1 MLIRLKPHSPT
12 TFQVRHVS
20 NTVTFTAM
28 AVTNRFSSSPSKIG
42 KLRVPILKSPSH
54 LGHCTNRLRRLS
66 NEDNFSGNLLNI
78 NDSQVFAFTIY
89 DGHGGAQ
96 CSSYMADNLSG
107 IIEDLGHLVEDKS
120 KREELFKTY
129 AKNIG
134 GYWKRWY
141 KHREKSVENWKKQK
155 LELKNFPGDD
165 LSVRVP
171 LSYLDADYKFFSQ
184 EQKSGSTCTSALI
197 ETIYSKP
204 GTFQPFFENY
214 FFNRHTISRLSIAHV
229 GDTRAI
235 LVDKEGISHQLTTD
249 HHPLNP
255 MEAQRLRKYA
265 ANFFMTDSFGEE
277 RFISLANTRA
287 FGDVDYKD
295 VGVTAEPDFNQYIIG
310 DLAAI
315 LEFLTPEEIQK
326 HTIGGLGG
334 DESFIVL
341 CSDGVTNVLTDQEIA
356 DIVMTNVNLRGQ
368 TFATP
373 QWCAQEI
380 IKFVEYVGGD
390 DNATCM
396 VIRLNGWGNWP
407 TIDRTGELR
416 QARLDDYNPRGGR

>member
-1 MLIRLKPHSPT
+1 MLTRLKPHLTRS
-12 TFQVRHVS
+12 FQVRNVS

-54 LGHCTNRLRRLS
+54 LGHCTNRLKRLN
-66 NEDNFSGNLLNI
+66 NEDNLSGNLLNI
-78 NDSQVFAFTIY
+78 NDSQVFAFTIF
-89 DGHGGAQ
+89 DGHGGDQ
-96 CSSYMADNLSG
+96 CSSFMAANLSR
-107 IIEDLGHLVEDKS
+107 IIEDLNELVEDKV
-120 KREELFKTY
+120 KREELFKKY

-141 KHREKSVENWKKQK
+141 KHREQTMENWQKQK
-155 LELKNFPGDD
+155 LELKNFSSDD
-165 LSVRVP
+165 LSIRVP
-171 LSYLDADYKFFSQ
+171 LSYMDADYNFFSKD
-184 EQKSGSTCTSALI
+184 EKSGTTCTSALI

-214 FFNRHTISRLSIAHV
+214 FFNRHTISKLSIAHV
-229 GDTRAI
+229 GDTKAI
-235 LVDKEGISHQLTTD
+235 LVDKQGLSYLLTTD

-255 MEAQRLRKYA
+255 TEAQRLRKYA

-277 RFISLANTRA
+277 RFIALANTRS
-287 FGDVDYKD
+287 FGDIDYKD

-310 DLAAI
+310 DLTAI

-390 DNATCM
+390 DNATCI

-407 TIDRTGELR
+407 NIDRTGELR